1 VTLVRVVQVPINH
14 VIDVLSGVIIRLVS
28 TLWPVE
34 VIRLTLVHDMSQCRV
49 KDPGRHARTPPFG
62 SCKTTP
68 SRF

>member
-1 VTLVRVVQVPINH
+1 MTLVRVVQVAIDH
-14 VIDVLSGVIIRLVS
+14 IVDVLSSVVYRLVAAR
-28 TLWPVE
+28 WPVE
-34 VIRLTLVHDMSQCRV
+34 VIGLTLVHDMSQCRV